1 LAKETSRI
9 PLDLGAI
16 WISRYNSLLSHLS
29 ALPISCQFPQGR
41 STLRSD
47 PFRHVPPT
55 SGHSGSDFV
64 PERRARGFARLR
76 LVVNATL
83 AVVTFGM
90 SGCSY
95 FSNQMTPGRLEHG
108 YTIILPGVEG
118 KSFANSNLAQ
128 GLKNAGYPGAI
139 EIDNWTTGSFLLF
152 PVHLR
157 NLERNRRE
165 AWRIAQKISIYQDRY
180 PGRPVH
186 LIGHSGGAGV
196 ALLTLESLPPGRK
209 VTSATLLQA
218 AVSPQYDLSH
228 SLSKTEAGLWNLYS
242 PLDFVL
248 LGAGTSLLGTVDGR
262 HTPAAGMI
270 GFREQQPDKSA
281 PPNPDAAKLH
291 QVKYGW
297 RMLAKG
303 NLGGHLG
310 PTWIGF
316 SHSYL
321 APLLAEAET
330 HRDAT
335 QMWSATVPVSI
346 SFRAPARPAQSG
358 WMNGAH
364 QAGFSDALDSSTR
377 VQFASDVA
385 HASEYWPSVAPVAPG
400 RTD

>member
-1 LAKETSRI
+1 VRSAPSR
-9 PLDLGAI
+9 
-16 WISRYNSLLSHLS
+16 
-29 ALPISCQFPQGR
+29 F
-41 STLRSD
+41 
-47 PFRHVPPT
+47 VPPKSRC
-55 SGHSGSDFV
+55 SGIDFV
-64 PERRARGFARLR
+64 PERRSCGCARRQLVR
-76 LVVNATL
+76 LVAL
-83 AVVTFGM
+83 AVVAFGL

-95 FSNQMTPGRLEHG
+95 FSNQMAPGRLEHG
-108 YTIILPGVEG
+108 YTIVLPGVEG

-165 AWRIAQKISIYQDRY
+165 AWRIAQKIIIYQDRY

-186 LIGHSGGAGV
+186 LIGHSGGGGL
-196 ALLTLESLPPGRK
+196 ALLALEALPPGRK

-218 AVSPQYDLSH
+218 AVSPRYDLSD

-242 PLDFVL
+242 PLDVVV
-248 LGAGTSLLGTVDGR
+248 LGAGTSLLGTVDGQ
-262 HTPAAGMI
+262 HTPAAGLI
-270 GFREQQPDKSA
+270 GFREPSESE
-281 PPNPDAAKLH
+281 PLNLEAAKLH
-291 QVKYGW
+291 QVRYDW

-321 APLLAEAET
+321 SPLLAEAET

-335 QMWSATVPVSI
+335 QTWSSAVPVSI
-346 SFRAPARPAQSG
+346 PVRALATPAPSG
-358 WMNGAH
+358 WMNGVH
-364 QAGFSDALDSSTR
+364 PAGFHDASATSNR
-377 VQFASDVA
+377 VQSAPAAARASG
-385 HASEYWPSVAPVAPG
+385 YWPSAAPVDPG